1 MRKLIPHPIFALF
14 LALIWC
20 FLKESFTP
28 VTFFLGYVLSLFII
42 WFTQGFWHYHT
53 RFKKWPLTLMLA
65 FVFFYEVI
73 VANLQVLKLVF
84 TPRLKLRPVFLELP
98 LDLKND
104 LSITILAFMITL
116 TPGTLSVDVSEDRKY
131 ILVHCINT
139 KEPQKVSD
147 RIKRRFE
154 KPLLEI
160 LQCSPSS

>member
-1 MRKLIPHPIFALF
+1 MRKLFPHPIFALF
-14 LALIWC
+14 LALVWC
-20 FLKESFTP
+20 LLQESLQLITFL
-28 VTFFLGYVLSLFII
+28 LGYVLSLFIL
-42 WFTQGFWHYHT
+42 WLTKGFWHYHI
-53 RFKKWPLTLMLA
+53 RFKKWPLAIMLG
-65 FVFFYEVI
+65 FVFFYEVM
-73 VANLQVLKLVF
+73 VANLQVLRLVF

-98 LDLKND
+98 LELKND
-104 LSITILAFMITL
+104 FSITILAFMITL

-131 ILVHCINT
+131 ILVHCLNT